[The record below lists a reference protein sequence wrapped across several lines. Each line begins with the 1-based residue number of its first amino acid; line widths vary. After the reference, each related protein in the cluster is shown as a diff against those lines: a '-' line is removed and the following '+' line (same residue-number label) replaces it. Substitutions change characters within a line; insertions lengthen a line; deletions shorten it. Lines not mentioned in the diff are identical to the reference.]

1 MNDISHHSA
10 NQRQARWRLGLDPGK
25 QTGWARFLDEE
36 MMDSGSIGG
45 GLEGF
50 MDWWDTGAGGPVGAG
65 LHVICERF
73 VPEVGLG
80 GADQAWSLEIQG
92 AVKLLARQNGFDLTL
107 QLRSDKAA
115 LFGQEEVGDK
125 GATERRAWLAERGL
139 TFETDHAMD
148 AATHVLVERKR
159 ARDMLFWK
167 RYWARPI
174 SAEDEADFPRMPW

>member
-1 MNDISHHSA
+1 MPEPLM
-10 NQRQARWRLGLDPGK
+10 RLGLDPGK
-25 QTGWARFLDEE
+25 ETGWAEFFGTDLQA
-36 MMDSGSIGG
+36 SGSIEG
-45 GLEGF
+45 GLDGF
-50 MDWWDTGAGGPVGAG
+50 VDWWQSGSAYRGWAETGRLGV
-65 LHVICERF
+65 VCERF

-167 RYWARPI
+167 RYWAQPI
-174 SAEDEADFPRMPW
+174 SAEDEVDFPRMAW

>member
-1 MNDISHHSA
+1 M
-10 NQRQARWRLGLDPGK
+10 R
-25 QTGWARFLDEE
+25 
-36 MMDSGSIGG
+36 MSGSIGG
-45 GLEGF
+45 GLDGF
-50 MDWWDTGAGGPVGAG
+50 IDWWASDGKWF
-65 LHVICERF
+65 LHTNCLSVVCERF
-73 VPEVGLG
+73 VPEAGLG

-92 AVKLLARQNGFDLTL
+92 VVRFLARQHGFPLAL

-159 ARDMLFWK
+159 ARDMQFWR
-167 RYWARPI
+167 RYWMRPI
-174 SAEDEADFPRMPW
+174 SEEDAAHFPLMPQ

>member
-1 MNDISHHSA
+1 MNGIRRPSA

-73 VPEVGLG
+73 VPEAGLG
-80 GADQAWSLEIQG
+80 GEDQAWSLEIQG
-92 AVKLLARQNGFDLTL
+92 AVRLLARQRGFGLTL
-107 QLRSDKAA
+107 QLRSDKAT
-115 LFGQEEVGDK
+115 LFGQRQLGDK
-125 GATERRAWLAERGL
+125 GEAERREWLAERGL
-139 TFETDHAMD
+139 VFDTDHAMD

-159 ARDMLFWK
+159 ARDLAFWE
-167 RYWARPI
+167 RYWGRSGVA
-174 SAEDEADFPRMPW
+174 